1 MSALVAG
8 CSAFSDKD
16 PALEPM
22 ALFDIETSVKVKR
35 VWSTKLGGESDFLRV
50 ALRPIGD
57 GNRLYAASRD
67 GNVTALNPETGKQI
81 WRTKLDIGLSAG
93 PGIGEGFVVV
103 AAEDGFVIVLDAA
116 NGNEVWRADIEGEA
130 LATPLIKGESVIVQ
144 TIDNNLKALSLFDG
158 RQRWS
163 IQQTTPVLTMRGS
176 ATPVIAGSTVV
187 AGFDSGRLVA
197 ADIDTGTIVWEGLLS
212 PPQGRSD
219 LDRLAD
225 IDGAIALVGQDVYV
239 AGYQGRIAS
248 MAAES
253 GQVLWTRDFSSYV
266 GVSADWNSL
275 YSAGADGTVV
285 ALTRRNGN
293 EIWRYEFLLR
303 RELTLPVPFG
313 TTVVVGD
320 LEGYLHFFSAID
332 GTPVARLRFG
342 KEAITN
348 APLVIANRLYVQS
361 NSGKIAAY
369 VIADDQPKRTQPDV
383 ADDES

>member
-8 CSAFSDKD
+8 CSVFSDKD
-16 PALEPM
+16 PALDPM
-22 ALFDIETSVKVKR
+22 ELFDIETSVKVKR
-35 VWSTKLGGESDFLRV
+35 VWSKKIGGEADFLRV

-81 WRTKLDIGLSAG
+81 WRTKLDIGLTAG
-93 PGIGEGFVVV
+93 PGTGEGLV
-103 AAEDGFVIVLDAA
+103 AVASEDGFVIVLDAA
-116 NGNEVWRADIEGEA
+116 NGNEVWRVNVEGEA
-130 LATPLIKGESVIVQ
+130 LATPLIKGESIIVQ

-158 RQRWS
+158 SLRWS

-176 ATPVIAGSTVV
+176 ATPVIAGSTVI

-197 ADIDTGTIVWEGLLS
+197 ANIDTGTIVWEGLLS

-225 IDGAIALVGQDVYV
+225 IDGSLALVGQDVYA

-248 MAAES
+248 MAVES
-253 GQVLWTRDFSSYV
+253 GQVLWSREFSSAV

-275 YSAGADGTVV
+275 YSTRADGAVV
-285 ALTRRNGN
+285 ALTRRNGT
-293 EIWRYEFLLR
+293 ETWRYEFLLR

-320 LEGYLHFFSAID
+320 LEGYLHFFSTID

-342 KEAITN
+342 KEAITS

-361 NSGKIAAY
+361 DSGHIAAY
-369 VIADDQPKRTQPDV
+369 VIVDDRPKRTQPDV

>member
-35 VWSTKLGGESDFLRV
+35 VWSKKIGGEADFRRV

-57 GNRLYAASRD
+57 GNRLYTASRD
-67 GNVTALNPETGKQI
+67 GDVTALDPETGKQI

-93 PGIGEGFVVV
+93 PGTGEGRV
-103 AAEDGFVIVLDAA
+103 AVASEDGFLILLDAA
-116 NGNEVWRADIEGEA
+116 NGNEVWRVDVDGEA
-130 LATPLIKGESVIVQ
+130 LSTPLISGESVVVQ

-158 RQRWS
+158 DLRWS
-163 IQQTTPVLTMRGS
+163 LQQTTPVLTMRGS
-176 ATPVIAGSTVV
+176 ATPVIAGSTVI
-187 AGFDSGRLVA
+187 AGFDSGRLAA
-197 ADIDTGTIVWEGLLS
+197 ADLDTGTIVWEGLLS

-225 IDGAIALVGQDVYV
+225 IDGSLALVGQDVYA

-248 MAAES
+248 MAVES
-253 GQVLWTRDFSSYV
+253 GQVLWTREFSSAV
-266 GVSADWNSL
+266 GVSADWNNL
-275 YSAGADGTVV
+275 YSTRADGAVV
-285 ALTRRNGN
+285 AFTRRNGT
-293 EIWRYEFLLR
+293 ETWRYEFLLR

-320 LEGYLHFFSAID
+320 LEGYLHFFSTID

-342 KEAITN
+342 KKAITS

-361 NSGKIAAY
+361 DSGHIAAY
-369 VIADDQPKRTQPDV
+369 VIVDDRPQRTQPDV

>member
-8 CSAFSDKD
+8 CSVFSDKD
-16 PALEPM
+16 PALDPM
-22 ALFDIETSVKVKR
+22 ELFDIETSVKVKR
-35 VWSTKLGGESDFLRV
+35 VWSKKIGGEADFLRV

-81 WRTKLDIGLSAG
+81 WRTKLDIGLTAG
-93 PGIGEGFVVV
+93 PGTGEGLV
-103 AAEDGFVIVLDAA
+103 AVASEDGFVIVLDAA
-116 NGNEVWRADIEGEA
+116 NGNEVWRVNVEGEA
-130 LATPLIKGESVIVQ
+130 LATPLIKGESIIVQ

-158 RQRWS
+158 GLRWS

-176 ATPVIAGSTVV
+176 ATPVIAGSTVI

-197 ADIDTGTIVWEGLLS
+197 ADIDSGTIVWEGLLS

-225 IDGAIALVGQDVYV
+225 IDGSLALVGQDVYA

-248 MAAES
+248 MAVES
-253 GQVLWTRDFSSYV
+253 GQVLWSREFSSAV

-275 YSAGADGTVV
+275 YSTRADGAVV
-285 ALTRRNGN
+285 ALTRRNGT
-293 EIWRYEFLLR
+293 ETWRYEFLLR

-320 LEGYLHFFSAID
+320 LEGYLHFFSTID

-342 KEAITN
+342 KEAITS

-361 NSGKIAAY
+361 DSGHIAAY
-369 VIADDQPKRTQPDV
+369 VIVDDRPKRTQPDV

>member
-8 CSAFSDKD
+8 CSVFSDKD
-16 PALEPM
+16 PALDPM
-22 ALFDIETSVKVKR
+22 ELFDIETSVKVKR
-35 VWSTKLGGESDFLRV
+35 VWSKKIGGEADFLRV

-81 WRTKLDIGLSAG
+81 WRTKLDIGLTAG
-93 PGIGEGFVVV
+93 PGTGEGLV
-103 AAEDGFVIVLDAA
+103 AVASEDGFVIVLDAA
-116 NGNEVWRADIEGEA
+116 NGNEVWRVNVEGEA
-130 LATPLIKGESVIVQ
+130 LATPLIKGESIIVQ

-158 RQRWS
+158 SLRWS

-176 ATPVIAGSTVV
+176 ATPVIAGSTVI

-225 IDGAIALVGQDVYV
+225 IDGSLALVGQDVYA

-248 MAAES
+248 MAVES
-253 GQVLWTRDFSSYV
+253 GQVLWSREFSSAV

-275 YSAGADGTVV
+275 YSTRADGAVV
-285 ALTRRNGN
+285 ALTRRNGT
-293 EIWRYEFLLR
+293 ETWRYEFLLR

-320 LEGYLHFFSAID
+320 LEGYLHFFSTID

-342 KEAITN
+342 KEAITS

-361 NSGKIAAY
+361 DSGHIAAY
-369 VIADDQPKRTQPDV
+369 VIVDDRPKRTQPDV

>member
-8 CSAFSDKD
+8 CSVFSDKD
-16 PALEPM
+16 PALDPM
-22 ALFDIETSVKVKR
+22 ELFDIETSVKVKR
-35 VWSTKLGGESDFLRV
+35 VWSKKLGGEADFLRV

-81 WRTKLDIGLSAG
+81 WRTKLDIGLTAG
-93 PGIGEGFVVV
+93 PGTGEGLV
-103 AAEDGFVIVLDAA
+103 AVASEDGFVIVLDAA
-116 NGNEVWRADIEGEA
+116 NGNEVWRVNVEGEA
-130 LATPLIKGESVIVQ
+130 LATPLIKGESIIVQ

-158 RQRWS
+158 SLRWS

-176 ATPVIAGSTVV
+176 ATPVIAGSTVI

-197 ADIDTGTIVWEGLLS
+197 ANIDTGTIVWEGLLS

-225 IDGAIALVGQDVYV
+225 IDGSLALVGQDVYA

-248 MAAES
+248 MAVES
-253 GQVLWTRDFSSYV
+253 GQILWNREFSSAV

-275 YSAGADGTVV
+275 YSTRADGAVV
-285 ALTRRNGN
+285 ALTRRNGT
-293 EIWRYEFLLR
+293 ETWRYEFLLR

-320 LEGYLHFFSAID
+320 LEGYLHFFSTID

-342 KEAITN
+342 KKAITS

-361 NSGKIAAY
+361 DSGHIAAY
-369 VIADDQPKRTQPDV
+369 VIVDDRPKRTQPDV